1 MQNGIKLVKLVKLM
15 KLFKLLHQDL
25 KPTAEE
31 MNANWAPIGRGQD
44 FPSLTALG
52 KPDKIL

>member
-15 KLFKLLHQDL
+15 KLFKLLNQDL
-25 KPTAEE
+25 RPTADE
-31 MNANWAPIGRGQD
+31 MKAKWAAIGRGQD